1 MAIGH
6 NKISDSALPTL
17 ENVLGDKPLARCW
30 DFVWAQVSIAVEG
43 GVSTAAQLVTD
54 RGFARAGYALDKN
67 ISLTH
72 CPYLLD
78 VSVG

>member
-17 ENVLGDKPLARCW
+17 ENVLGDEPLARCW
-30 DFVWAQVSIAVEG
+30 DCVWAQVSITVEG

-54 RGFARAGYALDKN
+54 RGFARARNALDQN

-72 CPYLLD
+72 CPYLLG